1 MAHLIID
8 AMNVIGSRPTGWW
21 RDRAAA
27 ALALVEQLVPFAA
40 TTSDH
45 VTVVFDGRLPAGL
58 EEGAHH
64 GLEILSAQRSGPNA
78 ADDRIV
84 ELVRQSPDPASIT
97 VVTADRT
104 LRDRLHRLGAHTEGP
119 RTFLARLQP

>member
-1 MAHLIID
+1 VAHLIVD

-21 RDRAAA
+21 RDRDAAV
-27 ALALVEQLVPFAA
+27 LAFVEQLIPFAA
-40 TTSDH
+40 STSDQ

-58 EEGAHH
+58 GEGAHH
-64 GLEILSAQRSGPNA
+64 GIDVLAAHRAGPNA

-84 ELVRQSPDPASIT
+84 ELVRSSPDPSSIT

-104 LRDRLHRLGAHTEGP
+104 LRDRLQRLGAHTEGP
-119 RTFLARLQP
+119 RTFLARLEP